1 MDINTASLEYLPHI
15 PGIDEVSAQRIIID
29 RRRSGPIRSW
39 AKLKQLAPNVNFTK
53 IYSLHAE
60 GEIESSIPIMS
71 VDIDINDEW
80 AIKILLAVDK
90 VSEGCNATM
99 IATIVTC
106 AIRATK
112 EVFKTELDTYKN
124 EVDKSLAKH
133 KLEIERSLDE
143 RILRIEA
150 LLSVAASVVG
160 SPMSKP
166 TTAAHVD
173 MPNDVREFVDSHM
186 ESLKDD
192 RVECSTDHKNKIEGG
207 LTDNP
212 TCTQGK
218 DEANQYVVH
227 SRNLDGM
234 SYQHHDNSHDKESTP
249 HSAGIAGFGH
259 GQPQA
264 SPLDKETSKSIPQ
277 LESWVESTYKTPS
290 HCSLGQSK
298 DRTQCCNTEKY
309 LNDYSTMEEPVP
321 LVPLSHHG
329 NVCNL
334 HHQGSFR
341 TGQVSQLAHS
351 DHPLKQHDICQF
363 CEGQGHN
370 AKECPNIHTWSMSPL
385 KCYNCHGKGHVAR
398 VCPSRLRDCF
408 RPYRG
413 QRWPPRVPRFD
424 FHSMS
429 PPWSDS
435 RNWRSHPA
443 RELCGC
449 FGSFS
454 RSDSPNWRSH
464 PTMGD

>member
-99 IATIVTC
+99 IGTIVTC

-112 EVFKTELDTYKN
+112 EVFKTEL
-124 EVDKSLAKH
+124 DKSLAKH

-186 ESLKDD
+186 ESLK
-192 RVECSTDHKNKIEGG
+192 
-207 LTDNP
+207 
-212 TCTQGK
+212 
-218 DEANQYVVH
+218 
-227 SRNLDGM
+227 
-234 SYQHHDNSHDKESTP
+234 
-249 HSAGIAGFGH
+249 
-259 GQPQA
+259 
-264 SPLDKETSKSIPQ
+264 
-277 LESWVESTYKTPS
+277 
-290 HCSLGQSK
+290 
-298 DRTQCCNTEKY
+298 
-309 LNDYSTMEEPVP
+309 
-321 LVPLSHHG
+321 
-329 NVCNL
+329 
-334 HHQGSFR
+334 
-341 TGQVSQLAHS
+341 
-351 DHPLKQHDICQF
+351 
-363 CEGQGHN
+363 
-370 AKECPNIHTWSMSPL
+370 
-385 KCYNCHGKGHVAR
+385 
-398 VCPSRLRDCF
+398 
-408 RPYRG
+408 
-413 QRWPPRVPRFD
+413 
-424 FHSMS
+424 FHS
-429 PPWSDS
+429 
-435 RNWRSHPA
+435 
-443 RELCGC
+443 L
-449 FGSFS
+449 
-454 RSDSPNWRSH
+454 
-464 PTMGD
+464 PTQITL